1 MLTKFIETPLVRT
14 ISLFVFIVGCAAAV
28 AFLIQPVLFPFLLSF
43 VLYGLLD
50 PLCNLI
56 TRRGLPRTLAIVI
69 ALICVIVV
77 GGAIGAILIPRL
89 IEQFALLQTQLPNLW
104 EALSR
109 LSQLLEKLMAEYGL
123 QINAATLTRPVVTWA
138 SSWGK
143 TALVASSNTLVSL
156 TSNSLLIPIFTFFL
170 LRDYRTFRN
179 TVLASLPNS
188 RFELGWLIYA
198 RVGRQLQSYVAGLML
213 QSTIM
218 ACVTSLGF
226 ALVGLDNPM
235 LLGFLAGVLNL
246 IPYVGPV
253 LAMIPPVVIV
263 LGHGAVAPWMILSGV
278 LVIVVGQL
286 IDNVL
291 VIPVVLAQS
300 VALHPLTLI
309 VGIIVF
315 GNFMGLMGMVVAV
328 PILSTANILFSGL
341 RQGLRYSTAPSI

>member
-1 MLTKFIETPLVRT
+1 MLTKLFEAPLVRT
-14 ISLFVFIVGCAAAV
+14 ISLFVFIAGCATAV
-28 AFLIQPVLFPFLLSF
+28 ALLIRPVIFPFLLSF

-56 TRRGLPRTLAIVI
+56 TRRGLPRTLAIMI

-77 GGAIGAILIPRL
+77 GGATGAILIPRL

-109 LSQLLEKLMAEYGL
+109 LSQLLEKLFAEYGL

-138 SSWGK
+138 SGWGK
-143 TALVASSNTLVSL
+143 TALVASSNTLISL

-179 TVLASLPNS
+179 TILASLPNR
-188 RFELGWLIYA
+188 RFELGWLIYS
-198 RVGRQLQSYVAGLML
+198 RVARQLQGYVAGLML
-213 QSTIM
+213 QSAIM

-226 ALVGLDNPM
+226 AVVGLNNPM

-246 IPYVGPV
+246 IPYAGPV

-263 LGHGAVAPWMILSGV
+263 LGQGAVDPWMILAGV
-278 LVIVVGQL
+278 LVIVAGQL

-291 VIPVVLAQS
+291 VIPMVLAQS

-315 GNFMGLMGMVVAV
+315 GNFMGLMGMVVAI
-328 PILSTANILFSGL
+328 PILSTANILFCGL
-341 RQGLRYSTAPSI
+341 RQDLRYSPAPSI